1 MFALF
6 FLCGVMYQQDQ
17 YNDKYMLKIDMDK
30 YMLKLDSDKY
40 MLKPV
45 PILIAENLHKESQYN
60 IDTWDCSNMS
70 DELVVRLRQQGY
82 DAEYVGVKYNGTC
95 HGIIKYTQYIESTRG
110 TFINPHIDEP
120 YSFDRTG
127 CRNVT
132 ER

>member
-1 MFALF
+1 
-6 FLCGVMYQQDQ
+6 
-17 YNDKYMLKIDMDK
+17 
-30 YMLKLDSDKY
+30 
-40 MLKPV
+40 
-45 PILIAENLHKESQYN
+45 
-60 IDTWDCSNMS
+60 MS

-95 HGIIKYTQYIESTRG
+95 HAIVCYEQCINYMFDIFCYEQCIESTRG
-110 TFINPHIDEP
+110 TFINPHVNEP